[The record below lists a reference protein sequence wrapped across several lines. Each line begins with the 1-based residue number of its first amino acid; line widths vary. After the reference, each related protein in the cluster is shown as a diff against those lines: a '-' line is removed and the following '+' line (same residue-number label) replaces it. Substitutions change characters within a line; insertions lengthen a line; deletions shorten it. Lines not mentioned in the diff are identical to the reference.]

1 MRTAKSIAVI
11 GAGMA
16 GLTCA
21 RHLQAAGHLVRVFEK
36 SRGIGGRLA
45 TRRAGEAR
53 FDHGA
58 QYFTARDPE
67 LLRDIATASRVGAC
81 AAWHAQI
88 APELA
93 RGFAIRAVD
102 EPWFVGTPGMKDL
115 LRSFAAELYVSYL
128 TKVEALKRE
137 GSSWDLIANDGESL
151 GKFDYVLITAP
162 APQTAAL
169 LPPGSALR
177 FAVEQIMLLPCWA
190 LMLEY
195 ADNLPLATDAGQPD
209 DEALAWLSYD
219 TSKPDRPKDAH
230 RWVLHA
236 TADWSVAQLLATPA
250 MVTEVLLA
258 RLATLC
264 NSPLPAPRRAI
275 AHLWRYAR
283 VDNALGR
290 DAEFDPNF
298 GVGVAGDWCIGGR
311 VEAAYLSGRALARR
325 VLAHLAGGG

>member
-21 RHLQAAGHLVRVFEK
+21 RHLHAAGQLVRVFEK

-58 QYFTARDPE
+58 QHFTARDPE
-67 LLRDIATASRVGAC
+67 FLRDIAAASRIGAC

-102 EPWFVGTPGMKDL
+102 EPWFVGSPGMKDL
-115 LRSFAAELYVSYL
+115 LRNFAAELYVSYL
-128 TKVEALKRE
+128 TKVETLKRE
-137 GSSWDLIANDGESL
+137 GSGWNLIANDGENI

-177 FAVEQIMLLPCWA
+177 FAVEQIVLLPCWA

-209 DEALAWLSYD
+209 DDVLAWLSYD
-219 TSKPDRPKDAH
+219 QQTGSPKRRASLGLACDIGLERRPVARDARNGH
-230 RWVLHA
+230 RRIAYSACDIVQLTIASTTPRHCA
-236 TADWSVAQLLATPA
+236 SVA
-250 MVTEVLLA
+250 
-258 RLATLC
+258 LC
-264 NSPLPAPRRAI
+264 PRR
-275 AHLWRYAR
+275 
-283 VDNALGR
+283 
-290 DAEFDPNF
+290 
-298 GVGVAGDWCIGGR
+298 
-311 VEAAYLSGRALARR
+311 
-325 VLAHLAGGG
+325 